1 MALHQL
7 NARDLI
13 VEVSDGSTPATWTE
27 VAGITS
33 SSLNLAENE
42 AVADTTTYASGGA
55 YSEEVM
61 QRGASLTLGGFVLI
75 DPETGDRD
83 PGQEAVEA
91 LGTAVGY
98 DSTGRVRFR
107 MLSASTSWTVW
118 DCTVS
123 LGEQSGETNAKR
135 TWNATF
141 RRSGTATTEA
151 VV

>member
-42 AVADTTTYASGGA
+42 AVADTTTYASNGY

-91 LGTAVGY
+91 LGAAVGY
-98 DSTGRVRFR
+98 DSRGQIRFR
-107 MLSASTSWTVW
+107 MLSASTDWTIW

-141 RRSGTATTEA
+141 RRCGQPTTEA
-151 VV
+151 VA